1 MEGINVADILG
12 IVFLGYGL
20 IDGYRKGLVKKG
32 ILFGISILTLVLVYI
47 ASPYVAEFFRGIL
60 PSAFSLENVLGT
72 ESDIYRLLV
81 LSGFGDEAENY
92 MYVMASRVLS
102 VVVTYLVVKLLL
114 KTLVFSLEFVTK
126 VPGISFLNRVAGAAF
141 GLLQQLLVLW
151 LLMLVVAIFTMTPW
165 GSQVYEFVHGSRVLD
180 LLYENNPILLIGIVL
195 VLHP

>member
-1 MEGINVADILG
+1 MEGINVADVLG

-20 IDGYRKGLVKKG
+20 IDGYRKGFVKKG

-47 ASPYVAEFFRGIL
+47 ASPYVAEFFRGVL
-60 PSAFSLENVLGT
+60 PSAFSLENILGT

-114 KTLVFSLEFVTK
+114 KTLAFSLEFVTK
-126 VPGISFLNRVAGAAF
+126 VPGISFLNRVAGAAL

-151 LLMLVVAIFTMTPW
+151 LLMLVVAIFSMTPW

>member
-1 MEGINVADILG
+1 MEGINAADILG

-20 IDGYRKGLVKKG
+20 IDGYRKGFVKKG
-32 ILFGISILTLVLVYI
+32 ILFGISLLTLALVYI

-114 KTLVFSLEFVTK
+114 KTLVFSLELVTK

-180 LLYENNPILLIGIVL
+180 LLYENNPILLLGIVL
-195 VLHP
+195 ILHP

>member
-1 MEGINVADILG
+1 MEGINAADILG

-20 IDGYRKGLVKKG
+20 IDGYRKGFVKKG

-114 KTLVFSLEFVTK
+114 KTLVFSLELVTK

-195 VLHP
+195 ILHP

>member
-1 MEGINVADILG
+1 MEGINAADILG

-20 IDGYRKGLVKKG
+20 IDGYRKGFVKKG

-151 LLMLVVAIFTMTPW
+151 LLMRVVAIFTMTPW

-195 VLHP
+195 ILHP